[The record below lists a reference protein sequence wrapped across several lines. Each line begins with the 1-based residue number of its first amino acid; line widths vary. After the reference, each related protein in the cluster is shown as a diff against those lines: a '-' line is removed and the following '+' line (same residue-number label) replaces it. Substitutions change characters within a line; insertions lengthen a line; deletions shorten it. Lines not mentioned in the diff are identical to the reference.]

1 MDDNQD
7 CIHASA
13 ETQEYELSSRIKLQV
28 RDIKALNVWLSRQS
42 VVDITPVEITVSN
55 ASGIGPSVEVKIETM
70 EGEGLWKDLTD
81 YGSW

>member
-28 RDIKALNVWLSRQS
+28 RDIKALTEWLSRQP
-42 VVDITPVEITVSN
+42 VVDTTSVEITVSH
-55 ASGIGPSVEVKIETM
+55 ASAIGPSVEVKIETM
-70 EGEGLWKDLTD
+70 EGEGIWKDLTD
-81 YGSW
+81 YESW